1 MGTNAEATV
10 SASGMPRARS
20 LYGPLPE
27 QLKDDKSFARRLQKI
42 LKVREEWGIAT
53 SLLLDVP
60 DVSHRCLLVMVHRL
74 ASGQIQVTVLNFSGE
89 SITGSVNSTYLE
101 PGAQVQDLFTEEAV
115 GQVDDLH
122 SFFIELGAYQGTAL
136 LIEDPVSAED
146 EA

>member
-27 QLKDDKSFARRLQKI
+27 QLKDDQSFARRLQRI

-60 DVSHRCLLVMVHRL
+60 DVSHRGLLVMVHRL

-89 SITGSVNSTYLE
+89 SITGSVHSTHLE
-101 PGAQVQDLFTEEAV
+101 AGAQVQDLFTEKAV

-122 SFFIELGAYQGTAL
+122 SFFIELGPYQGTAL
-136 LIEDPVSAED
+136 LIEEPVSVED